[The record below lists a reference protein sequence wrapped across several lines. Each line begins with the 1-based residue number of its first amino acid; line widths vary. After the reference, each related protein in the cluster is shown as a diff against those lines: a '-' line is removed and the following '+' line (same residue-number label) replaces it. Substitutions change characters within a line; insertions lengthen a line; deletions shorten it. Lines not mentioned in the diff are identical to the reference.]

1 MSKGLKILLLGDN
14 PADAEIVKNLLE
26 KEMTDCKFRQVS
38 TKNDYVAALDQF
50 QPDVILADNALS
62 QFNTAEALELTK
74 PGLGSVPFILVTG
87 TVSEELA
94 ADIIKMGVRDHVLK
108 DR

>member
-1 MSKGLKILLLGDN
+1 MSKGLKILLLEDN

-38 TKNDYVAALDQF
+38 TKNDYLAALDQF

-62 QFNTAEALELTK
+62 QFIAA
-74 PGLGSVPFILVTG
+74 
-87 TVSEELA
+87 EEL
-94 ADIIKMGVRDHVLK
+94 
-108 DR
+108 